1 MKMTSKKTKE
11 SAEVISKTE
20 NQKRCFVI
28 TPIGGDASEIRR
40 FADGILDGVIRPIL
54 EPQNFNVVAAHQL
67 TVTGSINQQ
76 VIEHV
81 LYSELVIANLTGLNP
96 NVMYELAIRHA
107 AFQPVIT
114 IAERGTVL
122 PFDVADE
129 RTIFYNNDIMG
140 SIELSETLSKF
151 IEQTLQA
158 RDVDNPVKRV
168 SKDKIFK
175 ESHKATSNEE
185 YMTDRFERLERGM
198 SQLISTVRTL
208 SIPQYLPSSGGLP
221 SLLSNSELEKYR
233 GASLGIAPPQSSHLT
248 SLGPL
253 GQIAQ
258 TTLSDSFKLDSK
270 KSTK

>member
-1 MKMTSKKTKE
+1 MKSKNAKE
-11 SAEVISKTE
+11 TAEIVPKPA

-28 TPIGGDASEIRR
+28 TPIGGDASDIRR

-54 EPQNFNVVAAHQL
+54 APQNFNVVAAHQL

-81 LYSELVIANLTGLNP
+81 LYSELVIANLTGLNA

-107 AFQPVIT
+107 AFMPVIT

-129 RTIFYNNDIMG
+129 RTIFYDNDIKG
-140 SIELSETLSKF
+140 SIELSETLNKF
-151 IEQTLQA
+151 IEDTLKA
-158 RDVDNPVKRV
+158 TDVDNPVKRV
-168 SKDKIFK
+168 SRDKIFK
-175 ESHKATSNEE
+175 ENHKATSNEE

-198 SQLISTVRTL
+198 SQLASTVRAL
-208 SIPQYLPSSGGLP
+208 SIPQYLPSGGGLP
-221 SLLSNSELEKYR
+221 SLLSDSTLEKYR
-233 GASLGIAPPQSSHLT
+233 GVSLGIAPPQPSHFT

-258 TTLSDSFKLDSK
+258 TGLSDSFKLDSK